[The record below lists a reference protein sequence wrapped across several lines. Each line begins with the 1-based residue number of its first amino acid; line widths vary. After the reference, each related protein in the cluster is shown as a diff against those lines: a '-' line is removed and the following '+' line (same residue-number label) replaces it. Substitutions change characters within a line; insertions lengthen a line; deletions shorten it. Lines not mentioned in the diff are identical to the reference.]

1 MLHAR
6 HYKTQKSETTA
17 VSFAYRIGFIRIYS
31 YSDIDAQIG
40 HLAAMFWS

>member
-6 HYKTQKSETTA
+6 HYITQKSETKT
-17 VSFAYRIGFIRIYS
+17 VSLAFGSRFVRTYS

-40 HLAAMFWS
+40 HLVAMFWS